1 MSATPAAELIRLAR
15 ERGGR
20 IAVAESLTGGRLS
33 DAIVSVPGASAAFS
47 GAIVAYDTS
56 LKQRLLGVDSE
67 LLQRRGPVD
76 PEVAKQ
82 MASGV
87 RRACAV
93 TDDGAGVE
101 AGDARVTP
109 AILGIATTGVAG
121 PDPDPQTGQGAGT
134 VWVGVSLADS
144 TVATGER
151 RWAVRLLVVQGSRE
165 QVRAA
170 TVAQA
175 VRLGIAALGGDF
187 GELE

>member
-1 MSATPAAELIRLAR
+1 MSATPAAELIRLAW

-47 GAIVAYDTS
+47 GAIVAYDTA
-56 LKQRLLGVDSE
+56 LKQRLLGVDGE
-67 LLQRRGPVD
+67 LLRRRGPVD

-93 TDDGAGVE
+93 PGDGAGVE
-101 AGDARVTP
+101 VARPRVAP
-109 AILGIATTGVAG
+109 AMLGIATTGVAG

-144 TVATGER
+144 SVATGER
-151 RWAVRLLVVQGSRE
+151 AWAVRLPVVQGSRE
-165 QVRAA
+165 QVRVA
-170 TVAQA
+170 TVTQA
-175 VRLGIAALGGDF
+175 VRLGVAALRGDF
-187 GELE
+187 AELE